1 MYLNTN
7 IICFK
12 LDKLP
17 AKHFIQHEVSGIDI
31 DKFKKIKKL
40 EEYTSVKP
48 ISVMLCMC
56 MDRPERAISNS
67 QPPHSLSGLNW
78 VCDIC
83 LCICKDKKIGK
94 EKKLQPFTT
103 SLPTA
108 KKIV

>member
-12 LDKLP
+12 QDKLS
-17 AKHFIQHEVSGIDI
+17 AKQFIQNEVSGMDI

-48 ISVMLCMC
+48 HSVMLCMC

-78 VCDIC
+78 VFDMCI
-83 LCICKDKKIGK
+83 CICKDKKNW
-94 EKKLQPFTT
+94 ERKKITT
-103 SLPTA
+103 FHHLPTYY
-108 KKIV
+108 